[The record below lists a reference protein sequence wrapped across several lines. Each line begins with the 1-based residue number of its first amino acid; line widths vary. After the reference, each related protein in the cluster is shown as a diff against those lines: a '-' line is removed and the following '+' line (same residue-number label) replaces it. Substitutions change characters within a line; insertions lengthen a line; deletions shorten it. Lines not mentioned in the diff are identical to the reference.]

1 MNNPSFSFSRQ
12 ALIAALISTAFPLAS
27 QAAAGRVEFAVGTV
41 NAVGRDGSSRVLKK
55 GGEID
60 NGDTIQTAEGRAQIR
75 FSDGG
80 YISLQPNTEF
90 KVEDYSYNG
99 KPDGSEK
106 GVFTLVK
113 GGLRAITGAIGHTN
127 KQAYRVNTPVATI
140 GIRGTEYLAQYGGT
154 KLLVKVGN
162 GAVYLVNSA
171 GDIVL
176 YKGQVGEVGEGTKPQ
191 YSSEQPSVAAAGPAG
206 GTPQETQ
213 EQQGNQEQEQ
223 IFLAGELRTAD
234 GEPCAISDTCF
245 NGHDFPQLDQ
255 LNQLLQGPLANL
267 SQLAALDAGAVY
279 TATNAVTMSGA
290 SGSSTGTSTSALL
303 VNFMEYNASFVMSA
317 EFSSGALSGKTVH
330 GGVDGHLNPETGGF
344 SFGTG
349 TTHTV
354 SGESLYGTGSLNIHS
369 AALNSANLSRAT
381 VQYSFTDG
389 YAFMNSGNIT
399 AHMRGIAFP
408 NSSINYPSDPSTS
421 AH

>member
-12 ALIAALISTAFPLAS
+12 TLIAALISAAFPLTS
-27 QAAAGRVEFAVGTV
+27 QAAAGRVEFAVGSV
-41 NAVGRDGSSRVLKK
+41 NAVGRDGSSRALTK

-90 KVEDYSYNG
+90 KVEDYSYSG

-106 GVFTLVK
+106 GVFSLVK

-213 EQQGNQEQEQ
+213 EQQDNKEQEQ
-223 IFLAGELRTAD
+223 IFLAGELRTED
-234 GEPCAISDTCF
+234 GAPCAISDTCF
-245 NGHDFPQLDQ
+245 NGH
-255 LNQLLQGPLANL
+255 
-267 SQLAALDAGAVY
+267 
-279 TATNAVTMSGA
+279 
-290 SGSSTGTSTSALL
+290 
-303 VNFMEYNASFVMSA
+303 
-317 EFSSGALSGKTVH
+317 
-330 GGVDGHLNPETGGF
+330 
-344 SFGTG
+344 
-349 TTHTV
+349 
-354 SGESLYGTGSLNIHS
+354 
-369 AALNSANLSRAT
+369 
-381 VQYSFTDG
+381 
-389 YAFMNSGNIT
+389 
-399 AHMRGIAFP
+399 
-408 NSSINYPSDPSTS
+408 
-421 AH
+421 

>member
-12 ALIAALISTAFPLAS
+12 TLIAALISAAFPLTS
-27 QAAAGRVEFAVGTV
+27 QAAAGRVEFAVGSV
-41 NAVGRDGSSRVLKK
+41 NAVGRDGSSRALTK

-90 KVEDYSYNG
+90 KVEDYSYSG

-106 GVFTLVK
+106 GVFSLVK

-213 EQQGNQEQEQ
+213 EQQDNKEQEQ
-223 IFLAGELRTAD
+223 IFLAGELRTED
-234 GEPCAISDTCF
+234 GAPCAISDTCF
-245 NGHDFPQLDQ
+245 NGHELPHLDQ

-267 SQLAALDAGAVY
+267 SQLAALDAGAEY
-279 TATNAVTMSGA
+279 TAINSVTVAGA
-290 SGSSTGTSTSALL
+290 SSSLSYGSATSKLF
-303 VNFMEYNASFVMSA
+303 VNFMEYNASFTMKA
-317 EFSSGALSGKTVH
+317 DFSSGPLGGKTVH
-330 GGVDGHLNPETGGF
+330 GGVDGELNPETGMF
-344 SFGTG
+344 AFGTG
-349 TTHTV
+349 TTQTEYV
-354 SGESLYGTGSLNIHS
+354 GSSYGTGSLNIHS

-381 VQYSFTDG
+381 VEYSFTDYNG
-389 YAFMNSGNIT
+389 FHSNNIT
-399 AHMRGIAFP
+399 AHMRGIASP
-408 NSSINYPSDPSTS
+408 NSSINFPSHPST

>member
-1 MNNPSFSFSRQ
+1 MNTPSFSLSRQ

-27 QAAAGRVEFAVGTV
+27 QAAAGRVEFAVGAV
-41 NAVGRDGSSRVLKK
+41 NAVGRDGSARTLTK

-60 NGDTIQTAEGRAQIR
+60 NGDTIKTAEGRAQIR

-106 GVFTLVK
+106 GVFSLVK

-176 YKGQVGEVGEGTKPQ
+176 YKGQVGEVGEGSKPQ
-191 YSSEQPSVAAAGPAG
+191 YSSEQPSVAAAGPTG

-213 EQQGNQEQEQ
+213 EQQGQQEQEQ
-223 IFLAGELRTAD
+223 IFLAGELRTED
-234 GEPCAISDTCF
+234 GAPCAISDNCF
-245 NGHDFPQLDQ
+245 SGHDFPQLDE

-267 SQLAALDAGAVY
+267 SQLAALDAGAEY
-279 TATNAVTMSGA
+279 IATNTVTMSA
-290 SGSSTGTSTSALL
+290 SAGSSTGTSTSKLL
-303 VNFMEYNASFVMSA
+303 VNFSEYNASFVMKA
-317 EFSSGALSGKTVH
+317 EFNSGDLSGKTVH

-344 SFGTG
+344 SFGSG
-349 TTHTV
+349 TTQTEH
-354 SGESLYGTGSLNIHS
+354 GESIYGTGSLNIHS

-381 VQYSFTDG
+381 VEYSFTDG
-389 YAFMNSGNIT
+389 YAFMNSGHIT
-399 AHMRGIAFP
+399 AHMRGIASP
-408 NSSINYPSDPSTS
+408 NSSINFPSSS
-421 AH
+421 SSH